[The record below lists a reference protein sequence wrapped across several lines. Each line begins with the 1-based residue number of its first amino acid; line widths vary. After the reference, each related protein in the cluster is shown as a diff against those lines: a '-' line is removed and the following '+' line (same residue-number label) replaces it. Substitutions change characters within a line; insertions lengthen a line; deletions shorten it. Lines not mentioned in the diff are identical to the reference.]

1 MGIKQI
7 TCRATILGETKEL
20 VIEVPSRDGFVFTNE
35 FCPSYLTD
43 LDLWSNTIL
52 SGYTNTVQGET
63 LDEFLCDCDTMI
75 TNIKNTLWTHSR
87 LDAHIGGLVE
97 TVKQHLSRCN
107 RIIYNDLLIY
117 IDCFALLLKADGFST
132 EFVKETYPQVV
143 KMLID
148 LYGTDLKDQYTLQP
162 FKYSPLYRQVKDK
175 LKDVKEI

>member
-1 MGIKQI
+1 MLF
-7 TCRATILGETKEL
+7 TICK
-20 VIEVPSRDGFVFTNE
+20 
-35 FCPSYLTD
+35 
-43 LDLWSNTIL
+43 
-52 SGYTNTVQGET
+52 
-63 LDEFLCDCDTMI
+63 
-75 TNIKNTLWTHSR
+75 
-87 LDAHIGGLVE
+87 
-97 TVKQHLSRCN
+97 

-132 EFVKETYPQVV
+132 EFVKETYLQVV